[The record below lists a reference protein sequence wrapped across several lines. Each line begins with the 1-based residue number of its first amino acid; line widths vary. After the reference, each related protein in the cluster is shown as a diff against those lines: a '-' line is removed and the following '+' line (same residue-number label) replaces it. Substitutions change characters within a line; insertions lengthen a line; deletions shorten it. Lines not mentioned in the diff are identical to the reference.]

1 MTLTPQTCSSCSG
14 LYKRRHPLPNFLCHR
29 LDVIWD
35 IIPSVS
41 HLSLH
46 LIIHKVPSIPS
57 PSIACP
63 RHCHHVIIITS
74 SHVDLPTPS
83 LAPSD
88 SLSTQK
94 PERLFFRNT
103 NCIRSSL
110 CLRPF
115 NVIPLHDMAPANVS
129 SFWATPLY
137 SLNSSPTD
145 CVTSWTK
152 HKTTALCW
160 GDYRPVSQGY
170 PQRRWMW
177 HCSLDSFCAIRK
189 WWPSREMQHL
199 GWNRLA
205 FSLHLPGQG
214 ILYRTQPAQPEWW
227 PWLEDVSWFTSKL
240 K

>member
-1 MTLTPQTCSSCSG
+1 MTLPPQTCSSCSV
-14 LYKRRHPLPNFLCHR
+14 LYKWHHPLPSFLCHR
-29 LDVIWD
+29 LDMIWD

-63 RHCHHVIIITS
+63 LHCHHMIHPPILTWTFP
-74 SHVDLPTPS
+74 HLLWLPLIHYLHRS
-83 LAPSD
+83 QRD
-88 SLSTQK
+88 S
-94 PERLFFRNT
+94 FRNT

-115 NVIPLHDMAPANVS
+115 SVIPLHDMAPANVS

-137 SLNSSPTD
+137 SLNSSPTGY
-145 CVTSWTK
+145 VTSWTE

-177 HCSLDSFCAIRK
+177 HWSLESFCAIRN
-189 WWPSREMQHL
+189 WWPSRETRHL
-199 GWNRLA
+199 GWNRLD
-205 FSLHLPGQG
+205 FSLHSPGQG
-214 ILYRTQPAQPEWW
+214 IVYRTQPAQPEWW